1 MTPSRVERGEFVS
14 IIGHSGHRK
23 SPLLTIVAGLTAMGT
38 GAVIGDHMAVDESGP
53 DGAVVFQSH
62 SLPTSLSVYQN
73 VRLALGK
80 VFAHT
85 KSRAGHSAWTL
96 HNLCLTPLAHALA
109 KRPAELFGGRRQR
122 VGIARALAMEPKDLL
137 LDEPF
142 GALDTLTRA
151 DLRASVM
158 EPHAKLGDTAPV
170 ITHDV
175 DLAVLLL
182 DRIVMMTNG
191 LARPRD
197 RLRAMVDRPTA
208 RSRGDYGFPLRPPRP
223 VAGGDPTPIRRPW
236 TRAIP
241 VRPF

>member
-62 SLPTSLSVYQN
+62 SLPTSLSVYEN

-85 KSRAGHSAWTL
+85 KSRAGRSGWTL
-96 HNLCLTPLAHALA
+96 HNLCLTPLARALA

-122 VGIARALAMEPKDLL
+122 GGIARALAMEPKDLL